1 MTVKTSAKLGFAALL
16 LAAVHAQ
23 AEDLFYSATGPGY
36 YPWDNVA
43 GWIIYNSGNT
53 PYGQLPGTNDN
64 VRINATAPKAENGN
78 ALTVTN
84 GVFAECKLFA
94 AGDQNYPGT
103 AWFRL
108 DGGSLTCASHFVI
121 GRYYPGLATLE
132 SGSLYCEQGGNCYI
146 GSMTGGYGTVTN
158 NGATVDVDQLII
170 ANNTAPSRSVLVH
183 NNGNLM
189 LRTDATIGYQGNALA
204 EINGGSFYVGRT
216 CSVGRAAGSS
226 GTLVLNGGS
235 ITAKTF
241 VVVGEAGQGTAV
253 LTGGNLGLTGDFRIG
268 NASGGSGTVTN
279 TGTAITAA
287 NLQAGYQAGAF
298 GRLIHTGGSISAGT
312 YLQIGRNGG
321 IGECEMD
328 APFSAKI
335 MIIGTGLAP
344 TIPGTGTVTVA
355 ENAVGS
361 VSEFLRVNNGDL
373 FMRGGQ
379 IRLLNTGN
387 KNVTNLYVRT
397 GEDRRGLIRGWGSF
411 TNVDESITLRMVN
424 NGQIIADGEGVER
437 DLDFN
442 LIAVVN
448 NDIPVVYTDTNG
460 WYAVNKGCV
469 RYPRTA
475 QTFVSGQNYCLGDLY
490 TKPVPEMVNSIG
502 FSFNTEKWAM
512 IRGFFCAPD
521 RSDIPAGLPA
531 HLRPIGVWQIGA
543 FGEKVKLT
551 KVSFSG
557 VSLTFRYDHTQIR
570 PTDSS
575 LRLFRHD
582 GTAWVQ
588 VGTAAPG
595 GDPLIATDA
604 PLAPVATGD
613 YNIGWFAVMAVEN
626 NGTLISIN

>member
-1 MTVKTSAKLGFAALL
+1 MTVKTSAKFGFATLL
-16 LAAVHAQ
+16 LAVAHAQ
-23 AEDLFYSATGPGY
+23 AEDLYYSATGPGY
-36 YPWDNVA
+36 YPWDHVP
-43 GWIIYNSGNT
+43 GWIIYNSGGT

-64 VRINATAPKAENGN
+64 VRINATAPRAEDGH

-84 GVFAECKLFA
+84 GVFAECNMFA

-132 SGSLYCEQGGNCYI
+132 SGSLYCEQGGNFYI
-146 GSMTGGYGTVTN
+146 GSMSGGFGTVTN

-189 LRTDATIGYQGNALA
+189 LRTDATIGYRSGALA
-204 EINGGSFYVGRT
+204 VIHDGGVSIGGT
-216 CSVGRAAGSS
+216 CTVGRASGSS
-226 GTLVLNGGS
+226 GTLELNGGS
-235 ITAKTF
+235 ITGKTY
-241 VVVGEAGQGTAV
+241 VVIGEAGQGAAV

-268 NASGGSGTVTN
+268 NASGGAGTVTN
-279 TGTAITAA
+279 TGAAITAA
-287 NLQAGYQAGAF
+287 NLHAGYQAGAF

-321 IGECEMD
+321 IGECEMN
-328 APFSAKI
+328 APFSTRI

-344 TIPGTGTVTVA
+344 TLPGTGTVTVA
-355 ENAVGS
+355 ENAVGA

-411 TNVDESITLRMVN
+411 TNVDESITLRMIN

-448 NDIPVVYTDTNG
+448 NDIPMALTDTNG
-460 WYAVNKGCV
+460 WYAVNKGRV
-469 RYPRTA
+469 LFPRTS

-502 FSFNTEKWAM
+502 FSFNTEKFAF
-512 IRGFFCAPD
+512 IRGVF
-521 RSDIPAGLPA
+521 
-531 HLRPIGVWQIGA
+531 
-543 FGEKVKLT
+543 
-551 KVSFSG
+551 
-557 VSLTFRYDHTQIR
+557 
-570 PTDSS
+570 
-575 LRLFRHD
+575 
-582 GTAWVQ
+582 
-588 VGTAAPG
+588 
-595 GDPLIATDA
+595 
-604 PLAPVATGD
+604 
-613 YNIGWFAVMAVEN
+613 
-626 NGTLISIN
+626 